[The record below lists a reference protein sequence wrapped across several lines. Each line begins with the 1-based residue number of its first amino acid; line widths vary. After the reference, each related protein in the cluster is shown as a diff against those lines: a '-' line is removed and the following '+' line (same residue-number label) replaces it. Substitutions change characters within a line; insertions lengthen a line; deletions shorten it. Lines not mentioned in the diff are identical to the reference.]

1 MLDYRSTSREHYTAS
16 VAGDCPHLHLRCAMG
31 TSCVV
36 AVRYVLWVGG
46 SRRDLLSAATGQ
58 ANAPAVTAD
67 GLSIVDLF

>member
-1 MLDYRSTSREHYTAS
+1 
-16 VAGDCPHLHLRCAMG
+16 MG